1 MYQLSFDHRHSYDR
15 TANGIEVP
23 VSLSVLGQTVDV
35 VTKVDTGATSCIFAR
50 EVGDQLGLDIESG
63 RAERFVM
70 PNGGYFTAYGHSIQM
85 HCLGMQMDALVYF
98 ATDPAFRRNV
108 LGRRGW
114 LEHVRVAF
122 VDYERLLFW
131 APYNRT

>member
-1 MYQLSFDHRHSYDR
+1 MYQLSFNHRHSYHP
-15 TANGIEVP
+15 TASGIEVP
-23 VSLSVLGQTVDV
+23 VSLSVLGQTIDV
-35 VTKVDTGATSCIFAR
+35 VTKVDTGATNCIFAR
-50 EVGDQLGLDIESG
+50 EVGHELGLDIESG
-63 RAERFVM
+63 QPERFVM

-85 HCLGMQMDALVYF
+85 RCLGIRMDALVYF

-114 LEHVRVAF
+114 LEHVRVAL

-131 APYNRT
+131 APYNQS